1 MLGGLLAL
9 LASATFAI
17 SNVSVRRGVITGTV
31 LQGMAITVPIGAP
44 LFLIVAVAIGAFPAI
59 FDFAPLP
66 ALYLALAGIVH
77 FIAGRYGNYRAINAM
92 GANLAIPVQ
101 QTSLLFS
108 LAIALWLLGESLTPL
123 KLLGIVLVLVG
134 PAMMIQPPRN
144 PAKGLATKDGATKG
158 QATNNPATPFRPRY
172 AEGFT
177 FALLS
182 ALAYGVSPVFVR
194 AALRGADPA
203 VSMAGG
209 FLSYAAAAVVIA
221 LLLLA
226 PSARRQVFSI
236 EPRAVRWFTLSGVF
250 VCVSQMVRYI
260 ALALAP
266 VTVVQPILRLTMV
279 FSVVFSWV
287 INRDHEVFGL
297 RIVAGI
303 VVSLVGALALTV
315 NIEFL
320 LSLLPLPD
328 TVAAAARW
336 KWPN

>member
-9 LASATFAI
+9 LASATFAV
-17 SNVSVRRGVITGTV
+17 SNVSVRRGVITGSV
-31 LQGMAITVPIGAP
+31 FQGMAITVPIGAP
-44 LFLIVAVAIGAFPAI
+44 LFLVVTVAIGAFPAI
-59 FDFAPLP
+59 FAFAPLP
-66 ALYLALAGIVH
+66 AIYLALAGIVH
-77 FIAGRYGNYRAINAM
+77 FIVGRYGNYRAINAM

-123 KLLGIVLVLVG
+123 KILGIVLVLVG
-134 PAMMIQPPRN
+134 PAMMIQPPRGPAGES
-144 PAKGLATKDGATKG
+144 PAKATA
-158 QATNNPATPFRPRY
+158 FRPRY

-194 AALRGADPA
+194 AALRGADA
-203 VSMAGG
+203 GASMAGG
-209 FLSYAAAAVVIA
+209 FLSYAAATAVIA
-221 LLLLA
+221 LVLLV
-226 PSARRQVFSI
+226 PSGRRQVFSI
-236 EPRAVRWFTLSGVF
+236 EPRALRWFTLSGVF
-250 VCVSQMVRYI
+250 VCVSQMVRYM

-279 FSVVFSWV
+279 FSVVFSWM

-320 LSLLPLPD
+320 LALFSLPD
-328 TVAAAARW
+328 SVAAAARW
-336 KWPN
+336 KWPG